1 MFCFSLQIA
10 YSLLF
15 SLVIAVISDA
25 LSTAPDK
32 MSVLSRDA
40 SFRREFQ
47 ETVSERRL
55 FFLWAVEIILFINY
69 KLVIFLFALYNCLG
83 RDLIAEGFVD
93 CVQLAWATHLMLIL
107 DGNDT
112 RENVPSALPSDIGY
126 ISSCLETIFSN
137 NVFQFFLVKI
147 LQTAAY
153 QVCID
158 LLSYL
163 ST

>member
-1 MFCFSLQIA
+1 
-10 YSLLF
+10 
-15 SLVIAVISDA
+15 
-25 LSTAPDK
+25 
-32 MSVLSRDA
+32 
-40 SFRREFQ
+40 
-47 ETVSERRL
+47 
-55 FFLWAVEIILFINY
+55 
-69 KLVIFLFALYNCLG
+69 
-83 RDLIAEGFVD
+83 
-93 CVQLAWATHLMLIL
+93 MLIL

-112 RENVPSALPSDIGY
+112 RENVPSASPSDIEY

-163 ST
+163 STYCKKIKKPLYFSYHCTSIATSGPVSPLFLFFNGQNVFFCCSVNVSTRDVKIHCCF

>member
-55 FFLWAVEIILFINY
+55 FFLLAVEIILLINY
-69 KLVIFLFALYNCLG
+69 KLVMFLFALGNCFG
-83 RDLIAEGFVD
+83 
-93 CVQLAWATHLMLIL
+93 
-107 DGNDT
+107 
-112 RENVPSALPSDIGY
+112 
-126 ISSCLETIFSN
+126 
-137 NVFQFFLVKI
+137 K
-147 LQTAAY
+147 
-153 QVCID
+153 
-158 LLSYL
+158 
-163 ST
+163 